1 MESKR
6 KVPGYTPVFTKYKN
20 ITYEKDGYVVKI
32 TLNRP
37 EKRNPLDR
45 AVTLPELNDAIS
57 NAEWDDDVKV
67 IIFKGAGDANH
78 R

>member
-6 KVPGYTPVFTKYKN
+6 KVPGYTPVFTEYKN

-67 IIFKGAGDANH
+67 IIFKGAGE
-78 R
+78 